1 MKIKPRKINK
11 KKRKEEEN
19 IRVQVYYDLSKS
31 YVFTSTTCSQFPIR
45 WILLKEGQI
54 SLIINGFS
62 HTKTIFKDQEFN
74 SGL

>member
-45 WILLKEGQI
+45 
-54 SLIINGFS
+54 
-62 HTKTIFKDQEFN
+62 
-74 SGL
+74 